1 MKLPDGYL
9 DLLDAPVNAMLATV
23 LSTGAPQV
31 SPVWFIRDGDDLLV
45 SSVGGRL
52 REQHVAANPDVALT
66 VVDPDNLMRYIEVRG
81 TMVISPD
88 PTAATRDAVC
98 RKHGYDDGSA
108 FDKPGTPRITLRLT
122 PTFIVEH

>member
-1 MKLPDGYL
+1 M
-9 DLLDAPVNAMLATV
+9 
-23 LSTGAPQV
+23 STGAPQV
-31 SPVWFIRDGDDLLV
+31 SPVWFVRDGDEILV

-52 REQHVAANPDVALT
+52 REQHVAANPSVSIT

-81 TMVISPD
+81 TMTITSD
-88 PTAATRDAVC
+88 PIAATRDAVC

-122 PTFIVEH
+122 PSFIVEH